1 MEATLKTI
9 NAGGEQTGS
18 IALNPAWLEAEK
30 GNQAVKDA
38 VVAFLAANRAGT
50 AKTKTRG
57 QVRGGGAK
65 PWKQKGTGRARAG
78 SIRSPVWRGGGITF
92 GPLPRSYAKNLNRS
106 VRRLALKRAFTE
118 RVKED
123 AVAVLADDTFGL
135 AAGKTKDMVNLLD
148 RVAAG
153 RDALIVVS
161 DDGSPAFRAAANLPS
176 VLVLKASAVNPY
188 WLLLFHKVV
197 FSKPALEQFLQR
209 LAPTDEVTA

>member
-78 SIRSPVWRGGGITF
+78 SIRSPLWRKGAVIF
-92 GPLPRSYAKNLNRS
+92 GPIPRSYDKKLNRS
-106 VRRLALKRAFTE
+106 VRRLALKRSFTDRLADGDILVVEEIAMAAPKTKAMLAFLDKIGAGQE
-118 RVKED
+118 VLLVVEELNE
-123 AVAVLADDTFGL
+123 AVL
-135 AAGKTKDMVNLLD
+135 K
-148 RVAAG
+148 
-153 RDALIVVS
+153 S
-161 DDGSPAFRAAANLPS
+161 AANLPG
-176 VLVLKASAVNPY
+176 VEVMKASSVNPY
-188 WLLLFHKVV
+188 WLLLFKKIV
-197 FSKPALEQFLQR
+197 FTKAALDAFGKR
-209 LAPTDEVTA
+209 LVAAREVES